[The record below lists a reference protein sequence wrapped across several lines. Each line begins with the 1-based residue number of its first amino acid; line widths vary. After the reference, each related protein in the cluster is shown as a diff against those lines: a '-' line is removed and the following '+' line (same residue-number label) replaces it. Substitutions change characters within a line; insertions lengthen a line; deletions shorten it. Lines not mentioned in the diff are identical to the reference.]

1 MGRLGFYGQENGQ
14 KSGWAKDYDR
24 AMGSKEAEGDPF
36 ALHIDKDP
44 VMKELYVDN
53 EQWDGY
59 QRDQNVFAPGISES
73 EFGSVELIS
82 GAGWR
87 WLTGWLCDVAIE
99 DDMSVLVQYKNGVTM
114 TYHLG
119 KGIGSCESFI
129 NSSTRAAEADVPP
142 NVDPAGS
149 TETRGGSNWRSSRPS
164 LGRLPMPRRSDQ
176 GRSMGLSRE

>member
-1 MGRLGFYGQENGQ
+1 MDLRIRVSVRGGGKLITHPIARFSPQVNWWLQSTPKRVFGMGRLGFYGQENGQ

-73 EFGSVELIS
+73 G
-82 GAGWR
+82 R
-87 WLTGWLCDVAIE
+87 
-99 DDMSVLVQYKNGVTM
+99 GV
-114 TYHLG
+114 
-119 KGIGSCESFI
+119 
-129 NSSTRAAEADVPP
+129 
-142 NVDPAGS
+142 
-149 TETRGGSNWRSSRPS
+149 
-164 LGRLPMPRRSDQ
+164 
-176 GRSMGLSRE
+176 

>member
-1 MGRLGFYGQENGQ
+1 VRGGGKLITYLLARSLRFTPQVNWWLQSTPKRVFGMGRLGFYGQENGQ

-73 EFGSVELIS
+73 EFGGVELIS

-114 TYHLG
+114 TYHLTAYSPWEG
-119 KGIGSCESFI
+119 Y
-129 NSSTRAAEADVPP
+129 RV
-142 NVDPAGS
+142 
-149 TETRGGSNWRSSRPS
+149 
-164 LGRLPMPRRSDQ
+164 M
-176 GRSMGLSRE
+176 